1 MRQKPTL
8 VERLSSIEA
17 ALVPTD
23 TLLRALRVMEQCGTS
38 LLPVVGE
45 TGGLVGLVSR
55 DHILAAWKV
64 DPLLPVALVMA
75 AYEGR
80 PRLGRESPARW

>member
-1 MRQKPTL
+1 MRQKPT
-8 VERLSSIEA
+8 VAERLSSSEV

-23 TLLRALRVMEQCGTS
+23 TLLRALRVMERCGIS

-45 TGGLVGLVSR
+45 EGGLVGLVSR
-55 DHILAAWKV
+55 AHVLAAWKV
-64 DPLLPVALVMA
+64 DPLLPVALVMV

-80 PRLGRESPARW
+80 LGGGDPVPR

>member
-1 MRQKPTL
+1 MRQKPT
-8 VERLSSIEA
+8 VAENLSSIEV

-23 TLLRALRVMEQCGTS
+23 TLLHALRVMERCGTS

-45 TGGLVGLVSR
+45 KGGLVGLVSR
-55 DHILAAWKV
+55 EHILSAWKV

-80 PRLGRESPARW
+80 PRLGHEYPAAW

>member
-1 MRQKPTL
+1 MRQKPT
-8 VERLSSIEA
+8 VAETLSSIEV

-23 TLLRALRVMEQCGTS
+23 TLLRALRVMERCGAS

-55 DHILAAWKV
+55 DHILSAWKV

-80 PRLGRESPARW
+80 PGPGSGYPASW

>member
-1 MRQKPTL
+1 MRQKPT
-8 VERLSSIEA
+8 VAETLSSIEV

-23 TLLRALRVMEQCGTS
+23 TLLRALRVMERRGTS

-45 TGGLVGLVSR
+45 KGGLVGLISR
-55 DHILAAWKV
+55 AHILAAWKV

-80 PRLGRESPARW
+80 PGSGYPASW